1 MDREVTSQLIPSDS
15 ADMAAEVEP
24 NLSGSGDEVSITEEI
39 HSFHISIDKQTF
51 VEEIVSNIETTDWQ
65 WHEDRP

>member
-1 MDREVTSQLIPSDS
+1 MDCEVTSQLIPSDS

-24 NLSGSGDEVSITEEI
+24 NLSRSGDEVSITEEV
-39 HSFHISIDKQTF
+39 HSFHVSIDKQAF
-51 VEEIVSNIETTDWQ
+51 VEEIVPDIGTTDWQ